1 MISAA
6 VEPHV
11 DSFNPDN
18 REPLTPD
25 FATTGK
31 APGAQRQHNRNKRK
45 ILFVTSEIAALGKP
59 VAWETCPPP
68 CPAPWRTCMMCGC

>member
-45 ILFVTSEIAALGKP
+45 ILFVTS
-59 VAWETCPPP
+59 
-68 CPAPWRTCMMCGC
+68 